1 MTLHVICMHEHTKWL
16 QGFLFSDWA
25 ESIRSESIN
34 LVPIRNQNGCGRLKR
49 FPPGVLPFLKTFIVS
64 AFSLHQTDCP
74 WVFKDGMH
82 APKKSQ
88 LAQLWFLVQQPMTG
102 KSFTLFCLKKTHTK
116 VKPLDVILLYSHNDL
131 AFLSQVRTSSGTRAF
146 HYYLM
151 VNNHRFIPSTYT
163 HLTGGFY
170 CSHGIQNIF

>member
-1 MTLHVICMHEHTKWL
+1 MTPRPSVLWLGRKTQTFFGTNQKPEQPWPFGQCL
-16 QGFLFSDWA
+16 QGLFH
-25 ESIRSESIN
+25 
-34 LVPIRNQNGCGRLKR
+34 PC
-49 FPPGVLPFLKTFIVS
+49 LKTFIIC
-64 AFSLHQTDCP
+64 AFSPNQADCP

-102 KSFTLFCLKKTHTK
+102 KSFTLFCLKKAHAK

-131 AFLSQVRTSSGTRAF
+131 AFLSQVRTSTGNREF

-163 HLTGGFY
+163 HLIGGFY

>member
-1 MTLHVICMHEHTKWL
+1 MTPRFAVLWL
-16 QGFLFSDWA
+16 GRINQ
-25 ESIRSESIN
+25 IRIN
-34 LVPIRNQNGCGRLKR
+34 QSGTNQKPERLWPIGTIS
-49 FPPGVLPFLKTFIVS
+49 PGVLPCLKTFIVS
-64 AFSLHQTDCP
+64 AFSLHQADCP

-102 KSFTLFCLKKTHTK
+102 KSFTLFCLKKAHAK
-116 VKPLDVILLYSHNDL
+116 VKPLDVILLYSHNDV

-170 CSHGIQNIF
+170 CSHGIQDIF

>member
-1 MTLHVICMHEHTKWL
+1 MTLHVICMREHTKWL
-16 QGFLFSDWA
+16 QGLLFSDWA

-34 LVPIRNQNGCGRLKR
+34 LVPIRNQNGCGRLER
-49 FPPGVLPFLKTFIVS
+49 FPQGFFPAWKLSLSVLFLFTKLTAPESSRMVCI
-64 AFSLHQTDCP
+64 
-74 WVFKDGMH
+74 

-151 VNNHRFIPSTYT
+151 VSNYRFIPSTYT

>member
-1 MTLHVICMHEHTKWL
+1 MNTQNDSKACCSLIG
-16 QGFLFSDWA
+16 QNQSDQNQ
-25 ESIRSESIN
+25 SIWYQSETRTAVADWN
-34 LVPIRNQNGCGRLKR
+34 D
-49 FPPGVLPFLKTFIVS
+49 FPRGSSLPENFHCFIVC
-64 AFSLHQTDCP
+64 AFSLHQADCP